1 MVNNNQGARMQTARR
16 GRGRGRIAAVE
27 WRGSS
32 PAFAKLAAKHNWG
45 TASNNDASSHRG
57 CCNLNIKGVAVA

>member
-1 MVNNNQGARMQTARR
+1 MQTARR

-45 TASNNDASSHRG
+45 TASNNDASG
-57 CCNLNIKGVAVA
+57 AVSSSAAKYSSNDGARN